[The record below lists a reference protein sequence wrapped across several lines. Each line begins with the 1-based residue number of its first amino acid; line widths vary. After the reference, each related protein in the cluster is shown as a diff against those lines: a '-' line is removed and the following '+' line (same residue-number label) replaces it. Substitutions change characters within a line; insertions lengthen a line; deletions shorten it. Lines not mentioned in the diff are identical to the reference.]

1 MKSLT
6 AVNYDK
12 LSAMNIDLNR
22 KYIKITIYTYS
33 ILEHKTVIN
42 LSTNVIKKGA
52 PMYKGI
58 RFKGYKAFAADTYT
72 ELDNLPRVS
81 VIIGKNNSGKSSVI
95 DVMGMMYDRMYAMRE
110 EITSCAEEIA
120 AEIPITRDMCDRLLS
135 GYTSIQ
141 GYTSGTLWIKS
152 KGRSIGY
159 RVEPEDSG
167 GHIVEWNDRLPLW
180 NSSDANRV
188 ESDISRERDT
198 YVFRH
203 VAAERNIVPEEE
215 EKIGGTLEDLSS
227 TGRGASNIIRAFL
240 NDSSYDETIIEDT
253 LLKAVNEIMSPE
265 AVFEGI
271 RVQQVQDGYGNVRW
285 EVFLKEEGM
294 SRCPLSR
301 MGSGLKTIILVL
313 LNLLVIPELDEYK
326 NKKMVYGFEELE
338 NNLHPAMQR
347 KLFEYIYEFAEMHDV
362 QVFITTHSHVAIN
375 AFYDKDDA
383 GIFHVYKQ
391 DGRAFVKRIE
401 SYLDKTRILDDL
413 DVKASDLLQSNGII
427 WVEGPSDRVYIK
439 HWLDLYFPDRF
450 VEGVHYQFLYY
461 GGRLLSQYSA
471 EEVTELI
478 SVIKTNRNAVIVMD
492 SDKRNRN
499 ARLNDT
505 KKRIIAE
512 FDALGMMS
520 WVTKGKEIE
529 NYIPKTAI
537 EEALE
542 VSLKA
547 QCGQY
552 ELFPGYIEKYY
563 RGFTGKKVRF
573 ARCVVDHMTEENMAG
588 MMDVKKRV
596 TGLGERIV
604 EWNGV

>member
-1 MKSLT
+1 
-6 AVNYDK
+6 
-12 LSAMNIDLNR
+12 
-22 KYIKITIYTYS
+22 
-33 ILEHKTVIN
+33 
-42 LSTNVIKKGA
+42 
-52 PMYKGI
+52 MYKGI
-58 RFKGYKAFAADTYT
+58 RFKGYKAFTADTYT

-110 EITSCAEEIA
+110 EITSCAEEII
-120 AEIPITRDMCDRLLS
+120 AEIPITRDMCDRLFS

-141 GYTSGTLWIKS
+141 NYTSGILWTIS

-167 GHIVEWNDRLPLW
+167 GNIVEWNDRLPLW
-180 NSSDANRV
+180 NSAYANGV
-188 ESDISRERDT
+188 GSDISRERDT

-265 AVFEGI
+265 AVFDSI
-271 RVQQVQDGYGNVRW
+271 RVQQVQDGYGDVRW

-537 EEALE
+537 EAALE

-573 ARCVVDHMTEENMAG
+573 ARGVVDHMTEENMAG

-596 TGLGERIV
+596 TELGERIT
-604 EWNGV
+604 EWNGGQSH

>member
-1 MKSLT
+1 
-6 AVNYDK
+6 
-12 LSAMNIDLNR
+12 
-22 KYIKITIYTYS
+22 
-33 ILEHKTVIN
+33 
-42 LSTNVIKKGA
+42 
-52 PMYKGI
+52 MYKGI

-596 TGLGERIV
+596 TELGGRIA
-604 EWNGV
+604 EWNGGQSH

>member
-1 MKSLT
+1 
-6 AVNYDK
+6 
-12 LSAMNIDLNR
+12 
-22 KYIKITIYTYS
+22 
-33 ILEHKTVIN
+33 
-42 LSTNVIKKGA
+42 
-52 PMYKGI
+52 MYKGI

-552 ELFPGYIEKYY
+552 ELFTGYIEKYY

-596 TGLGERIV
+596 TELGERIV

>member
-1 MKSLT
+1 
-6 AVNYDK
+6 
-12 LSAMNIDLNR
+12 
-22 KYIKITIYTYS
+22 
-33 ILEHKTVIN
+33 
-42 LSTNVIKKGA
+42 
-52 PMYKGI
+52 MYKGI

-552 ELFPGYIEKYY
+552 EFFPGYIEKYY

-596 TGLGERIV
+596 TELGEKIGRAHV
-604 EWNGV
+604 

>member
-1 MKSLT
+1 M
-6 AVNYDK
+6 
-12 LSAMNIDLNR
+12 
-22 KYIKITIYTYS
+22 
-33 ILEHKTVIN
+33 IN

-499 ARLNDT
+499 AQLNDT

-596 TGLGERIV
+596 TELGGRIA
-604 EWNGV
+604 EWNGGQSH

>member
-1 MKSLT
+1 
-6 AVNYDK
+6 
-12 LSAMNIDLNR
+12 
-22 KYIKITIYTYS
+22 
-33 ILEHKTVIN
+33 
-42 LSTNVIKKGA
+42 
-52 PMYKGI
+52 MYKGI

-72 ELDNLPRVS
+72 ELDNLPWVS

-596 TGLGERIV
+596 TELGERIV

>member
-1 MKSLT
+1 
-6 AVNYDK
+6 
-12 LSAMNIDLNR
+12 
-22 KYIKITIYTYS
+22 
-33 ILEHKTVIN
+33 
-42 LSTNVIKKGA
+42 
-52 PMYKGI
+52 MYKGI

-152 KGRSIGY
+152 KGQSIGY

-596 TGLGERIV
+596 TELGGRIA
-604 EWNGV
+604 EWNGGQSH

>member
-1 MKSLT
+1 
-6 AVNYDK
+6 
-12 LSAMNIDLNR
+12 
-22 KYIKITIYTYS
+22 
-33 ILEHKTVIN
+33 
-42 LSTNVIKKGA
+42 
-52 PMYKGI
+52 MYKGI

-573 ARCVVDHMTEENMAG
+573 ARCVVGHMTEENMAG

-596 TGLGERIV
+596 TELGERIV

>member
-1 MKSLT
+1 
-6 AVNYDK
+6 
-12 LSAMNIDLNR
+12 
-22 KYIKITIYTYS
+22 
-33 ILEHKTVIN
+33 
-42 LSTNVIKKGA
+42 
-52 PMYKGI
+52 MYKGI

-152 KGRSIGY
+152 KGQSIGY

-596 TGLGERIV
+596 TELGERIV

>member
-1 MKSLT
+1 
-6 AVNYDK
+6 
-12 LSAMNIDLNR
+12 
-22 KYIKITIYTYS
+22 
-33 ILEHKTVIN
+33 
-42 LSTNVIKKGA
+42 
-52 PMYKGI
+52 MYKGI

-461 GGRLLSQYSA
+461 GGSLLSQYSA

-596 TGLGERIV
+596 TELGERIV

>member
-1 MKSLT
+1 
-6 AVNYDK
+6 
-12 LSAMNIDLNR
+12 
-22 KYIKITIYTYS
+22 
-33 ILEHKTVIN
+33 
-42 LSTNVIKKGA
+42 
-52 PMYKGI
+52 MYKGI

-413 DVKASDLLQSNGII
+413 DVKTSDLLQSNGII

-596 TGLGERIV
+596 TELGGRIA
-604 EWNGV
+604 EWNGGQSH

>member
-1 MKSLT
+1 
-6 AVNYDK
+6 
-12 LSAMNIDLNR
+12 
-22 KYIKITIYTYS
+22 
-33 ILEHKTVIN
+33 
-42 LSTNVIKKGA
+42 
-52 PMYKGI
+52 MYKGI

-478 SVIKTNRNAVIVMD
+478 SVIKNNRNAVIVMD

-596 TGLGERIV
+596 TELGERIV

>member
-1 MKSLT
+1 
-6 AVNYDK
+6 
-12 LSAMNIDLNR
+12 
-22 KYIKITIYTYS
+22 
-33 ILEHKTVIN
+33 
-42 LSTNVIKKGA
+42 
-52 PMYKGI
+52 MYKGI

-81 VIIGKNNSGKSSVI
+81 VIIGKNNSGKTSVI

-596 TGLGERIV
+596 TELGERIV

>member
-1 MKSLT
+1 
-6 AVNYDK
+6 
-12 LSAMNIDLNR
+12 
-22 KYIKITIYTYS
+22 
-33 ILEHKTVIN
+33 
-42 LSTNVIKKGA
+42 
-52 PMYKGI
+52 MYKGI

-413 DVKASDLLQSNGII
+413 DVKASDLLQSDGII

-596 TGLGERIV
+596 TELGERIV

>member
-1 MKSLT
+1 
-6 AVNYDK
+6 
-12 LSAMNIDLNR
+12 
-22 KYIKITIYTYS
+22 
-33 ILEHKTVIN
+33 
-42 LSTNVIKKGA
+42 
-52 PMYKGI
+52 MYKGI

-499 ARLNDT
+499 AQLNDT

-596 TGLGERIV
+596 TELGGRIA
-604 EWNGV
+604 EWNGGQSH

>member
-1 MKSLT
+1 
-6 AVNYDK
+6 
-12 LSAMNIDLNR
+12 
-22 KYIKITIYTYS
+22 
-33 ILEHKTVIN
+33 
-42 LSTNVIKKGA
+42 
-52 PMYKGI
+52 MYKGI

-326 NKKMVYGFEELE
+326 NKKMVYGFEELG

-401 SYLDKTRILDDL
+401 SYLDKPRILDDL

-596 TGLGERIV
+596 TELGERIV

>member
-1 MKSLT
+1 
-6 AVNYDK
+6 
-12 LSAMNIDLNR
+12 
-22 KYIKITIYTYS
+22 
-33 ILEHKTVIN
+33 
-42 LSTNVIKKGA
+42 
-52 PMYKGI
+52 MYKGI

-478 SVIKTNRNAVIVMD
+478 SVIKTNRNVVIVMD

-596 TGLGERIV
+596 TELGERIV

>member
-1 MKSLT
+1 
-6 AVNYDK
+6 
-12 LSAMNIDLNR
+12 
-22 KYIKITIYTYS
+22 
-33 ILEHKTVIN
+33 
-42 LSTNVIKKGA
+42 
-52 PMYKGI
+52 MYKGI

-362 QVFITTHSHVAIN
+362 QVFITTHSHMAIN

-596 TGLGERIV
+596 TELGERIV

>member
-1 MKSLT
+1 
-6 AVNYDK
+6 
-12 LSAMNIDLNR
+12 
-22 KYIKITIYTYS
+22 
-33 ILEHKTVIN
+33 
-42 LSTNVIKKGA
+42 
-52 PMYKGI
+52 MYKGI

-72 ELDNLPRVS
+72 ELDNLPQVS

-596 TGLGERIV
+596 TELGGRIA
-604 EWNGV
+604 EWNGGQSH

>member
-1 MKSLT
+1 
-6 AVNYDK
+6 
-12 LSAMNIDLNR
+12 
-22 KYIKITIYTYS
+22 
-33 ILEHKTVIN
+33 
-42 LSTNVIKKGA
+42 
-52 PMYKGI
+52 MYKGI

-253 LLKAVNEIMSPE
+253 LLKAVHEIMSPE

-471 EEVTELI
+471 EDVTELI

-596 TGLGERIV
+596 TELGERIV

>member
-1 MKSLT
+1 
-6 AVNYDK
+6 
-12 LSAMNIDLNR
+12 
-22 KYIKITIYTYS
+22 
-33 ILEHKTVIN
+33 
-42 LSTNVIKKGA
+42 
-52 PMYKGI
+52 MYKGI

-596 TGLGERIV
+596 TELGERIV
-604 EWNGV
+604 EWNGGQSH

>member
-1 MKSLT
+1 
-6 AVNYDK
+6 
-12 LSAMNIDLNR
+12 
-22 KYIKITIYTYS
+22 
-33 ILEHKTVIN
+33 
-42 LSTNVIKKGA
+42 
-52 PMYKGI
+52 MYKGI

-383 GIFHVYKQ
+383 VIFHVYKQ

-596 TGLGERIV
+596 TELGGRIA
-604 EWNGV
+604 EWNGGQSH

>member
-1 MKSLT
+1 
-6 AVNYDK
+6 
-12 LSAMNIDLNR
+12 
-22 KYIKITIYTYS
+22 
-33 ILEHKTVIN
+33 
-42 LSTNVIKKGA
+42 
-52 PMYKGI
+52 MYKGI

-198 YVFRH
+198 YVFRY

-596 TGLGERIV
+596 TELGGRIA
-604 EWNGV
+604 EWNGGQSH

>member
-1 MKSLT
+1 
-6 AVNYDK
+6 
-12 LSAMNIDLNR
+12 
-22 KYIKITIYTYS
+22 
-33 ILEHKTVIN
+33 
-42 LSTNVIKKGA
+42 
-52 PMYKGI
+52 MYKGI

-72 ELDNLPRVS
+72 ELDNRPRVS

-596 TGLGERIV
+596 TELGERIV

>member
-1 MKSLT
+1 
-6 AVNYDK
+6 
-12 LSAMNIDLNR
+12 
-22 KYIKITIYTYS
+22 
-33 ILEHKTVIN
+33 
-42 LSTNVIKKGA
+42 
-52 PMYKGI
+52 MYKGI

-563 RGFTGKKVRF
+563 RGFTGEKVRF

-596 TGLGERIV
+596 TELGERIV

>member
-1 MKSLT
+1 
-6 AVNYDK
+6 
-12 LSAMNIDLNR
+12 
-22 KYIKITIYTYS
+22 
-33 ILEHKTVIN
+33 
-42 LSTNVIKKGA
+42 
-52 PMYKGI
+52 MYKGI

-347 KLFEYIYEFAEMHDV
+347 KLFEYIYEFAVMHDV

-596 TGLGERIV
+596 TELGERIV

>member
-1 MKSLT
+1 
-6 AVNYDK
+6 
-12 LSAMNIDLNR
+12 
-22 KYIKITIYTYS
+22 
-33 ILEHKTVIN
+33 
-42 LSTNVIKKGA
+42 
-52 PMYKGI
+52 MYKGI

-203 VAAERNIVPEEE
+203 VAAECNIVPEEE

-596 TGLGERIV
+596 TELGERIV

>member
-1 MKSLT
+1 
-6 AVNYDK
+6 
-12 LSAMNIDLNR
+12 
-22 KYIKITIYTYS
+22 
-33 ILEHKTVIN
+33 
-42 LSTNVIKKGA
+42 
-52 PMYKGI
+52 MYKGI

-413 DVKASDLLQSNGII
+413 DVKASDLLQLNGII

-596 TGLGERIV
+596 TELGERIV

>member
-1 MKSLT
+1 
-6 AVNYDK
+6 
-12 LSAMNIDLNR
+12 
-22 KYIKITIYTYS
+22 
-33 ILEHKTVIN
+33 
-42 LSTNVIKKGA
+42 
-52 PMYKGI
+52 MYKGI

-450 VEGVHYQFLYY
+450 VEGMHYQFLYY

-596 TGLGERIV
+596 TELGERIV

>member
-1 MKSLT
+1 
-6 AVNYDK
+6 
-12 LSAMNIDLNR
+12 
-22 KYIKITIYTYS
+22 
-33 ILEHKTVIN
+33 
-42 LSTNVIKKGA
+42 
-52 PMYKGI
+52 MYKGI

-492 SDKRNRN
+492 SNKRNRN

-596 TGLGERIV
+596 TELGERIV

>member
-1 MKSLT
+1 
-6 AVNYDK
+6 
-12 LSAMNIDLNR
+12 
-22 KYIKITIYTYS
+22 
-33 ILEHKTVIN
+33 
-42 LSTNVIKKGA
+42 
-52 PMYKGI
+52 MYKGI

-450 VEGVHYQFLYY
+450 VEVVHYQFLYY

-596 TGLGERIV
+596 TELGERIV

>member
-1 MKSLT
+1 
-6 AVNYDK
+6 
-12 LSAMNIDLNR
+12 
-22 KYIKITIYTYS
+22 
-33 ILEHKTVIN
+33 
-42 LSTNVIKKGA
+42 
-52 PMYKGI
+52 MYKGI

-203 VAAERNIVPEEE
+203 VTAERNIVPEEE

-596 TGLGERIV
+596 TELGGRIA
-604 EWNGV
+604 EWNGGQSH

>member
-1 MKSLT
+1 MQL
-6 AVNYDK
+6 
-12 LSAMNIDLNR
+12 R
-22 KYIKITIYTYS
+22 K
-33 ILEHKTVIN
+33 EP
-42 LSTNVIKKGA
+42 

-362 QVFITTHSHVAIN
+362 QVFITTHSHEAIY
-375 AFYDKDDA
+375 AIYDKDDA

-596 TGLGERIV
+596 TELGERIV

>member
-1 MKSLT
+1 
-6 AVNYDK
+6 
-12 LSAMNIDLNR
+12 
-22 KYIKITIYTYS
+22 
-33 ILEHKTVIN
+33 
-42 LSTNVIKKGA
+42 
-52 PMYKGI
+52 MYKGI

-294 SRCPLSR
+294 SRYPLSR

-596 TGLGERIV
+596 TELGGRIA
-604 EWNGV
+604 EWNGGQSH

>member
-1 MKSLT
+1 
-6 AVNYDK
+6 
-12 LSAMNIDLNR
+12 
-22 KYIKITIYTYS
+22 
-33 ILEHKTVIN
+33 
-42 LSTNVIKKGA
+42 
-52 PMYKGI
+52 MYKGI

-573 ARCVVDHMTEENMAG
+573 ARCVVDHTTEENMAG

-596 TGLGERIV
+596 TELGERIV